1 MGTRQAHGIH
11 KNMLAFHIKMDTHKI
26 KQFFFTKKD
35 KRINERKGL
44 RMKEAGPKDGGAQV
58 EDSKEL

>member
-1 MGTRQAHGIH
+1 
-11 KNMLAFHIKMDTHKI
+11 MDTHKI
-26 KQFFFTKKD
+26 KQFFFYKKD

-58 EDSKEL
+58 EDREEL